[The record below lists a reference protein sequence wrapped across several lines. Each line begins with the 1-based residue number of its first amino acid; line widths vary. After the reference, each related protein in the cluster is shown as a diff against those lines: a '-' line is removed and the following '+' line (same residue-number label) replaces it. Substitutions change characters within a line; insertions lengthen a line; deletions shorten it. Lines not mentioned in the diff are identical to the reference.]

1 MDGVICSS
9 LYVVF
14 FPFPYIIYFATTT
27 PLPCFR
33 KKCTH
38 KQDIVNVVLIHYY
51 TYNNMLFPFRF
62 FNHLAFRPFC
72 LPRVHDDDRRASPR
86 PQEAKSNR
94 EPPPAPSSTSTTCS
108 RPEAAASHHSRTCRV
123 CSSSFSWPDS
133 VRRSTHGHNASRFL
147 VSRLHRAASK
157 TPGASSPPLAK
168 NRFSPASC
176 LRFRVIESTRASP
189 LPKAG

>member
-51 TYNNMLFPFRF
+51 TYNNLLFPFRF
-62 FNHLAFRPFC
+62 FNHLAFLPFC

-108 RPEAAASHHSRTCRV
+108 RPEAAASTTRGLAESAAAASAGQTPSADQHTGTTPPV
-123 CSSSFSWPDS
+123 SSFRGCTAPPP
-133 VRRSTHGHNASRFL
+133 RRREPHRLLWRKTASLR
-147 VSRLHRAASK
+147 RAASVS
-157 TPGASSPPLAK
+157 G
-168 NRFSPASC
+168 
-176 LRFRVIESTRASP
+176 
-189 LPKAG
+189 